1 MQASIHRFNL
11 LLWYL
16 EDESC
21 MDYRIGTDIGGTC
34 TDSTIMDDEG
44 RVTIGKDLTT
54 YPDFSQG
61 IFDSLSDAT
70 ASMDISLSELLG
82 NTDVFLH
89 ATSVGENALFER
101 EGADTGL
108 LTTAGFEETLHATR
122 GGYGRWSGLPY
133 EQVKDIINSDKPEPL
148 IPRTRIEGLS
158 ERAYRDQIVED
169 LDDEE
174 VLEAVDQ
181 LVDDGVESVATCLLW
196 SFSSPEH
203 EQQVRELLAEEYP
216 ELYVTVSSDVSPTM
230 GEYER
235 TSTTVLNAYLG
246 PTAREYLTNF
256 RTTLS
261 EYGFSGLLLLMFSH
275 GGLVTREDA
284 IERPVGLME
293 SGPVAGLL
301 GSQFVANRRGIDNI
315 ISTDMGGTTFKV
327 GVINDNRIEY
337 ADEPMV
343 GRHHYQ
349 FPKRDIHSIAVAGGS
364 VISLEEDTNVPTV
377 GPESAGSDPG
387 PACYG
392 RGGDRPTV
400 TDVDL
405 IQGYFAP
412 EYFLGGDKEMAADRA
427 YEVFD
432 EQIASPLGKSVDEA
446 AADIYKLINSIIT
459 DLLRE
464 TTVEKGIDPRK
475 FSLVAIGGAAGM
487 HAASYARALDIP
499 EVIVPHTASVNSA
512 LGLLSTDVT
521 HEHIDVQGLEP
532 PFRAADINGVFE
544 DLSET
549 ARRKLA
555 DEGFS
560 AEKTEIKR
568 SISMRYQR
576 QVHELLT
583 PVEADGELTQADIE
597 DTVERFEELYEQRY
611 GEGSAFKE
619 GGIEMT
625 EFRVRGVGSLTTPDL
640 KEHTLSESNP
650 ERARIGAKEMN
661 FNSAGGR
668 IDGTLYDYEELTPG
682 DEITEPGVILTPV
695 TTIVVNPGDI
705 ARMDRYQNIRIG
717 IQEGNYE

>member
-1 MQASIHRFNL
+1 MG
-11 LLWYL
+11 
-16 EDESC
+16 
-21 MDYRIGTDIGGTC
+21 YRIGTDIGGTC
-34 TDSTIMDDEG
+34 TDSTVMDDSG

-54 YPDFSQG
+54 YPDFSEG
-61 IFDSLSDAT
+61 IFDSLEDAT
-70 ASMDISLSELLG
+70 EDMDVGLQELL
-82 NTDVFLH
+82 NDTDLFLH

-101 EGADTGL
+101 EGAETGL

-122 GGYGRWSGLPY
+122 GGYGRWSGLPFD
-133 EQVKDIINSDKPEPL
+133 QVKDIINSDKPEPI
-148 IPRTRIEGLS
+148 IPRSRIEGLS
-158 ERAYRDQIVED
+158 ERAYRDQIIED

-174 VLEAVDQ
+174 VLQAIEGLAG
-181 LVDDGVESVATCLLW
+181 DGIESVATCLLW

-203 EQQVRELLAEEYP
+203 EQRVKTLLEEEYP

-246 PTAREYLTNF
+246 PTAREYLTNLEA
-256 RTTLS
+256 TLS
-261 EYGFSGLLLLMFSH
+261 EYGFDGLLLLMFSH
-275 GGLVTREDA
+275 GGLVTSDDA

-293 SGPVAGLL
+293 SGPVGGLL
-301 GSQFVANRRGIDNI
+301 GSQFVANRKGIDNI

-327 GVINDNRIEY
+327 GVIDDNRIEY

-364 VISLEEDTNVPTV
+364 IISLEPETHVPQV

-387 PACYG
+387 PVCYG
-392 RGGDRPTV
+392 QGGQQPTV

-412 EYFLGGDKEMAADRA
+412 EYFLGGDKQMDPDYA
-427 YEVFD
+427 YEVF
-432 EQIASPLGKSVDEA
+432 ESQIADPLGKSVEEA
-446 AADIYKLINSIIT
+446 AADMYKLINSIIA

-464 TTVEKGIDPRK
+464 TTVEKGIDPRE
-475 FSLVAIGGAAGM
+475 FSLVSIGGAAGM
-487 HAASYARALDIP
+487 HAASYARELDIP
-499 EVIVPHTASVNSA
+499 EVLVPHTASVNSA

-521 HEHIDVQGLEP
+521 HEHLDVRSMEP
-532 PFRAADINGVFE
+532 PFDTAAINDVFA
-544 DLSET
+544 DLSAN
-549 ARRKLA
+549 AREKLEA
-555 DEGFS
+555 EGF
-560 AEKTEIKR
+560 EPEEIQLER

-583 PVEADGELTQADIE
+583 PLETEGNLTDADIE
-597 DTVERFEELYEQRY
+597 ETVNRFEQLYEKRY

-625 EFRVRGVGSLTTPDL
+625 EFRVRGVGPLTTPELQERTVTD
-640 KEHTLSESNP
+640 SNP
-650 ERARIGAKEMN
+650 DRARLGTKEMH
-661 FNSAGGR
+661 FEGVGR
-668 IDGTLYDYEELTPG
+668 IEAPIYDFESLTPG
-682 DEITEPGVILTPV
+682 DEIREPGVILTPV

>member
-1 MQASIHRFNL
+1 MG
-11 LLWYL
+11 
-16 EDESC
+16 
-21 MDYRIGTDIGGTC
+21 YRIGTDIGGTC
-34 TDSTIMDDEG
+34 TDSTIMDEEG

-70 ASMDISLSELLG
+70 ASMDISLSELLAD
-82 NTDVFLH
+82 TDVFLH

-148 IPRTRIEGLS
+148 IPRTSIEGLS
-158 ERAYRDQIVED
+158 ERAYRDSIVKD

-174 VLEAVDQ
+174 VLEAVER
-181 LVDDGVESVATCLLW
+181 LVDDGAESIATCLLW

-203 EQQVRELLAEEYP
+203 EQRIKELLAEHYP
-216 ELYVTVSSDVSPTM
+216 DLYVTVSSDVSPTM

-246 PTAREYLTNF
+246 PTAREYLTNL
-256 RTTLS
+256 RATLS

-275 GGLVTREDA
+275 GGLVSREDA

-364 VISLEEDTNVPTV
+364 IISLEEGTNVPTV

-412 EYFLGGDKEMAADRA
+412 EYFLGGDKEMDADRA

-432 EQIASPLGKSVDEA
+432 EQIASPLGKSVDQA

-475 FSLVAIGGAAGM
+475 FTLVAIGGAAGM
-487 HAASYARALDIP
+487 HAASYARELDIP
-499 EVIVPHTASVNSA
+499 EVLVPHTASVNSA

-521 HEHIDVQGLEP
+521 HEHIDVRGIEP
-532 PFRAADINGVFE
+532 PFRASEINDVFE
-544 DLSET
+544 DLSAT
-549 ARRKLA
+549 ARQKLA

-560 AEKTEIKR
+560 AEETELKR

-583 PVEADGELTQADIE
+583 PVEADGELTQSDIE
-597 DTVERFEELYEQRY
+597 QTVQRFEELYEQRY

-625 EFRVRGVGSLTTPDL
+625 EFRVRGVGSLSTPEL
-640 KEHTLSESNP
+640 KEHGVSDSNP
-650 ERARIGAKEMN
+650 DRARMGTKEMN
-661 FNSAGGR
+661 FEAAGGR
-668 IDGTLYDYEELTPG
+668 IDAALYDYEELTPG

-695 TTIVVNPGDI
+695 TTIVVNPGDV
-705 ARMDRYQNIRIG
+705 ARMDRYQNVRIG
-717 IQEGNYE
+717 IQEGKYE

>member
-1 MQASIHRFNL
+1 MG
-11 LLWYL
+11 
-16 EDESC
+16 
-21 MDYRIGTDIGGTC
+21 YRIGTDIGGTC
-34 TDSTIMDDEG
+34 TDSTIMDEEG

-82 NTDVFLH
+82 DTDVFLH

-158 ERAYRDQIVED
+158 ERAYRDQIVEE

-203 EQQVRELLAEEYP
+203 EQRVKELLAEEYP

-246 PTAREYLTNF
+246 PTAREYLTNL

-377 GPESAGSDPG
+377 GPESAGSNPG

-432 EQIASPLGKSVDEA
+432 KQIASPLGKSVDEA

-499 EVIVPHTASVNSA
+499 EVLVPHTASVNSA

-521 HEHIDVQGLEP
+521 HEHIDVQGIEP
-532 PFRAADINGVFE
+532 PFRAAEINEVFE
-544 DLSET
+544 ELSGT

-560 AEKTEIKR
+560 AEKTGLKR
-568 SISMRYQR
+568 SINMRYQR

-597 DTVERFEELYEQRY
+597 DTVDRFEELYEQRY

-625 EFRVRGVGSLTTPDL
+625 EFRVRGVGSLTMPDL

-650 ERARIGAKEMN
+650 ERARMGTKEMN
-661 FNSAGGR
+661 FEAAGGR
-668 IDGTLYDYEELTPG
+668 IDGALYDYEELTPG
-682 DEITEPGVILTPV
+682 DEITKPGVILTPV